1 MSHFDSPIIR
11 LTTGNIDTINDVVV
25 AGAPAFG
32 TSTTVSM
39 LAGQLGQ
46 GFWLDDSAIQYAS
59 STAVYGGH
67 FRYVRLSSAATTLP
81 VRGQIVF
88 WDLTSVAVDNLYQ
101 VTTLESGST
110 TGALFAAGIV
120 LNGTTWAKN
129 NYSVIQDVGP
139 CYVQFRG
146 TLTGAASA
154 FGAGV
159 FCAGAGAGVDNGFAD
174 VQTQSTSITD
184 VMLQRFLGT
193 AIDAPTNG
201 SLSRVYL
208 RFGNVRG

>member
-1 MSHFDSPIIR
+1 MSHFDSPIVR
-11 LTTGNIDTINDVVV
+11 LTTGFIDTINDTVV
-25 AGAPAFG
+25 GGKPAFG
-32 TSTTVSM
+32 TSSTVSTV
-39 LAGQLGQ
+39 AGQLGQ
-46 GFWLDDSAIQYAS
+46 GFWLDDSALQWNSA
-59 STAVYGGH
+59 TPGFGGH
-67 FRYVRLSSAATTLP
+67 FRYVRLSTAATTLP

-120 LNGTTWAKN
+120 LNGVSWAKG

-174 VQTQSTSITD
+174 VQTQSTAITD

-193 AIDAPTNG
+193 AMGAPTNA
-201 SLSRVYL
+201 SLTVVNL
-208 RFGNVRG
+208 RLGNTRG